1 MKFAARKTKPY
12 AIILGYQPSERRYR
26 MREFQRSF
34 QPIQLQMHQ
43 EPIQEDAVDWG
54 SKEWGT
60 HRFQIRQL
68 LNHAL
73 EQLQI
78 KDKAIVLGAG
88 THGDVDLPELANH
101 FMQVT
106 VLDTEPNALEEI
118 IESSGG
124 LLSGKIKSLT
134 NVDYTCLDQVQFY
147 ETWEEMLLNQAPA
160 AEMAAFIKDC
170 AFRVRH
176 REAFPQWK
184 KSFAL
189 VVSSSVHTQLFYI
202 HALTQF
208 AGYADQ
214 YAGSEVSQVIEALAY
229 LRNSLITDYNRLLM
243 SLLRPDG
250 KLVVWSDMIRLN
262 EHNESLLD
270 SLYQL
275 TTEEQRIHFLF
286 QAFGQHGMES
296 AVLGMKDIH
305 DHLQSDNLMF
315 KSWVWMTDQDKN
327 YIAAG
332 FSGSFR
338 G

>member
-1 MKFAARKTKPY
+1 
-12 AIILGYQPSERRYR
+12 

-34 QPIQLQMHQ
+34 QPIQLQVHQ
-43 EPIQEDAVDWG
+43 EQTQDDAVDWG

-60 HRFQIRQL
+60 HRFHIRQL
-68 LNHAL
+68 LNHAID
-73 EQLQI
+73 QLQV
-78 KDKAIVLGAG
+78 KDKAAVLGAG
-88 THGDVDLPELANH
+88 THGDVDLPELADH

-124 LLSGKIKSLT
+124 VISGKLKSVI

-160 AEMAAFIKDC
+160 SEMAAYIKDC

-184 KSFAL
+184 KSFSL

-208 AGYADQ
+208 AGYAEQ
-214 YAGSEVSQVIEALAY
+214 YAELEVRQVIEALAY
-229 LRNSLITDYNRLLM
+229 LRNSLITDYNKLLM
-243 SLLRPDG
+243 TLLKPDG
-250 KLVVWSDMIRLN
+250 KLVLWSDMIRLD
-262 EHNESLLD
+262 EHNENLLE

-275 TTEEQRIHFLF
+275 KTEEQRVRFLF
-286 QAFGQHGMES
+286 QAFGQYGMEP

-305 DHLQSDNLMF
+305 DHLQHDNQMF
-315 KSWVWMTDQDKN
+315 KCWVWMTGEDKK
-327 YIAAG
+327 YITAG

>member
-1 MKFAARKTKPY
+1 
-12 AIILGYQPSERRYR
+12 

-34 QPIQLQMHQ
+34 QPIQLQVHQ
-43 EPIQEDAVDWG
+43 EQAQDDAVDWG

-60 HRFQIRQL
+60 HRFHIRQL
-68 LNHAL
+68 MNQAL
-73 EQLQI
+73 EQLQV
-78 KDKAIVLGAG
+78 KDKAVVLGAG
-88 THGDVDLPELANH
+88 THGDLDLPELANH
-101 FMQVT
+101 FMHVT

-118 IESSGG
+118 IDSNGG
-124 LLSGKIKSLT
+124 LLASKIKSIT

-160 AEMAAFIKDC
+160 ADMAAYIKDC

-184 KSFAL
+184 RSFAL

-214 YAGSEVSQVIEALAY
+214 YAESEVRVVLEALAY
-229 LRNSLITDYNRLLM
+229 LRNSLITDYNKLLM
-243 SLLRPDG
+243 SLLKPDG
-250 KLVVWSDMIRLN
+250 KLVMWSDMIRLD
-262 EHNESLLD
+262 EQHESLLE

-275 TTEEQRIHFLF
+275 KTEEQRVHFLF
-286 QAFGQHGMES
+286 QAFGQYGMEP
-296 AVLGMKDIH
+296 AVLGLKDIH
-305 DHLQSDNLMF
+305 DHLESANQTF
-315 KSWVWMTDQDKN
+315 KCWVWMTDQDKK
-327 YIAAG
+327 YITAG

-338 G
+338 E